1 MEVVGWITVILL
13 CALALAFVVIEL
25 GPVIHAEVS
34 FWKFRKQKA
43 TEAKE
48 DKARF
53 KKEMGDLKYKA
64 KKLDYMK
71 KKGLITEEEVTLREA
86 PVEEVIEDKNETIEE
101 DPTYWVTMTGE
112 KINPSDMEN
121 TEQIDEEAFEEPV
134 NDETTEEKVYD
145 NESLLDTPVIV
156 EEKKEVKVN
165 AKRKRK

>member
-1 MEVVGWITVILL
+1 MEVVGWITIILL

-53 KKEMGDLKYKA
+53 NKEMRDLKYKA

-71 KKGLITEEEVTLREA
+71 KKGLITDEEVALCDAPAEEAIEENLEEEVEEIAQLEKETLEA
-86 PVEEVIEDKNETIEE
+86 GEIQSNAVEVEEATIIEEETIEE
-101 DPTYWVTMTGE
+101 
-112 KINPSDMEN
+112 
-121 TEQIDEEAFEEPV
+121 
-134 NDETTEEKVYD
+134 KVY
-145 NESLLDTPVIV
+145 ESEPLFDTPVTV
-156 EEKKEVKVN
+156 GEKKEVSVN